1 MDDLLSEFLTE
12 TSENLSVLDVELV
25 KLEQNPNDA
34 ELLGNI
40 FRLVHTVKGTCG
52 FLGLPRLEAVAHA
65 GENILGKLREGE
77 MVASPEAISA
87 VLECLDRIRSI
98 MGDLEATGSEPDGD
112 DSELIR
118 RLNETAEGGAAPA
131 AAPKPKAAP
140 APAAAAPAPVAAA
153 PAAKPAKAGGP
164 SIYEQVGGM
173 GTIDAVVEV
182 MFGRIMG
189 DLRLKPFFAGASID
203 HIQGRM
209 RDYLAKICGGPDG
222 FGKVDL
228 NKPHA
233 GAVARGMADEHFDA
247 FAGHLQAALNALE
260 VPAHLA
266 AMVMAIIF
274 ASRDEVMGRA
284 EGGSSPTS
292 AAAMQA
298 AEQQVSEQVA
308 VETPVET
315 PIEVEAEPA
324 PAKPAKAPAKA
335 EAKSEGGE
343 AKDSAVAN
351 QSIRVNVE
359 LLENLMTMVSELV
372 LTRNQVLQILRKQ
385 KDSEFAAPLQR
396 LNHVTSELQEGVM
409 KTRMQPIGNA
419 WSKLPRLVR
428 DLSHELKKKIDLVM
442 IGQDTELD
450 RQVLEMIKDP
460 LTHMVRNSGDHGLEG
475 PEERR
480 KAGKPETGKITLNAY
495 HEGGHIIIEISD
507 DGRGL
512 PLEKIKAK
520 ILQNGLATESEL
532 EQMSE
537 QQIQQYIFKAG
548 FSTAAKVTSVS
559 GRGVGMDVVRTNIE
573 KIGGTVEMRSTQG
586 KGSTF
591 VIKIPLTLAIV
602 SALIVECAQERF
614 AIPQI
619 SVVELVR
626 ATSTGDLRVER
637 IKDTPV
643 LRLRNR
649 LLPLVSLRNLLKLD
663 GGQQGSED
671 DTFIV
676 VAQVG
681 TYSFG
686 IMVDRV
692 FDTEEIVVKP
702 VAPILRDIEMFSG
715 NTILGD
721 GSVIMILDPNGIASH
736 SGQMGVSDGQSA
748 EQMAAKSRGQSEE
761 KVPLL
766 LFRAGDGSPK
776 AVPLALVARLEEIER
791 KTIEQSNGRWVV
803 QYRGQLMPL
812 ITMDHSQELAAEG
825 ARQPVLVFQDGDHS
839 MGLMVDQ
846 IVDIVEAKLNVEL
859 GAEISGRIGSAVVA
873 GQATEI
879 IDTGYFLRQ
888 AFADW
893 FGSQER
899 DRNVGGQKRLLL
911 VDDSAFF
918 RNLLA
923 PQLSAAGFAVTA
935 VESPDKALA
944 LCEAGDEFD
953 IIVSDIEMPGMS
965 GFEFCE
971 AVKRQGRWQNIP
983 IVALSSRASP
993 RDLEKGRDVGFDD
1006 YVAKYDRDGLVHTL
1020 NSTLTEMRGA
1030 A

>member
-12 TSENLSVLDVELV
+12 TSENLAVLDVELV
-25 KLEQNPNDA
+25 KLEQNPNDM

-52 FLGLPRLEAVAHA
+52 FLGLPRLESVAHA
-65 GENILGKLREGE
+65 GENILGKLRDGE
-77 MVASPEAISA
+77 LVASPEAVTA

-98 MGDLEATGSEPDGD
+98 MSDLEAAGSEPEGD
-112 DSELIR
+112 DSALIQ
-118 RLNETAEGGAAPA
+118 RLNHNAEGGAAPA
-131 AAPKPKAAP
+131 AAPAAAKPAAP
-140 APAAAAPAPVAAA
+140 APTPKSQPKAQTVAAKSGNA
-153 PAAKPAKAGGP
+153 Q
-164 SIYEQVGGM
+164 SIYEQIGGM

-182 MFGRIMG
+182 MFSRVMG
-189 DLRLKPFFAGASID
+189 DLRLKQLFDGVNVD
-203 HIQGRM
+203 RLQGRM
-209 RDYLAKICGGPDG
+209 RDYLAMICGGPNS
-222 FGKVDL
+222 FGKLDL
-228 NKPHA
+228 KQPHA
-233 GAVARGMADEHFDA
+233 AAVGRGMDDSHFDA
-247 FAGHLQAALNALE
+247 FAGHMQAALNALE
-260 VPAHLA
+260 VPAHLG
-266 AMVMAIIF
+266 AMLMAIVF
-274 ASRDEVMGRA
+274 ASRDEIMGRA
-284 EGGSSPTS
+284 DAGSSPTNAS
-292 AAAMQA
+292 AHAASEPAVEAPAPEVEAAPAPAPTKAAAAAAMA
-298 AEQQVSEQVA
+298 
-308 VETPVET
+308 
-315 PIEVEAEPA
+315 A
-324 PAKPAKAPAKA
+324 PAKSDA
-335 EAKSEGGE
+335 ET
-343 AKDSAVAN
+343 KDSAVAN

-385 KDSEFAAPLQR
+385 KDSEFAGPLQR

-480 KAGKPETGKITLNAY
+480 KAGKPETGKVTLNAY
-495 HEGGHIIIEISD
+495 HEGGHIIIEVSD

-512 PLEKIKAK
+512 AIDKIKAK
-520 ILQNGLATESEL
+520 ILQNGLASESEL

-537 QQIQQYIFKAG
+537 QQIQQYVFKAG

-559 GRGVGMDVVRTNIE
+559 GRGVGMDVVKTNIE
-573 KIGGTVEMRSTQG
+573 KIGGTVEMRSAAG
-586 KGSTF
+586 KGTTF

-602 SALIVECAQERF
+602 SALIVECASERF
-614 AIPQI
+614 AIPQL

-626 ATSTGDLRVER
+626 ATANGDLKVER

-649 LLPLVSLRNLLKLD
+649 LLPLVSLRKLLKLETD
-663 GGQQGSED
+663 EVKSED

-676 VAQVG
+676 VTQVG

-736 SGQMGVSDGQSA
+736 SGQTGVSEGSA
-748 EQMAAKSRGQSEE
+748 ADKMAAKSRGLSDE

-766 LFRAGDGSPK
+766 LFRAGDGAPK

-791 KTIEQSNGRWVV
+791 KTIETSNGRWVV

-812 ITMDHSQELAAEG
+812 VNMDPSQTLAADG

-859 GAEISGRIGSAVVA
+859 GAELPGRIGSAVVA

-888 AFADW
+888 AYADW
-893 FGSQER
+893 FGSMDR
-899 DRNVGGQKRLLL
+899 DKVGSAHKRLLL

-923 PQLSAAGFAVTA
+923 PQLSAAGFEVTA
-935 VESPDKALA
+935 VDSPDRALM
-944 LCEAGDEFD
+944 LCEAGEEFD

-971 AVKRQGRWQNIP
+971 MVKRNGRWQNVP
-983 IVALSSRASP
+983 IVALSSHASA
-993 RDLEKGRDVGFDD
+993 RDLEKGRSVGFDD

-1020 NSTLTEMRGA
+1020 NSTLSEMRGA